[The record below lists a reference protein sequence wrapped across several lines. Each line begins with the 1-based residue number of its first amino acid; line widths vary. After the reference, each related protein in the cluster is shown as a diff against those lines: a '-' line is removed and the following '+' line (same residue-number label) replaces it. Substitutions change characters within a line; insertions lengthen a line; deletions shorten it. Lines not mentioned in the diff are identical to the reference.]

1 MNILIINYEFPPIG
15 GGGSKA
21 SYELAKRLVEMGHGI
36 TVLTGLYG
44 GAKRVECIDGVTVR
58 RVPSWRKSIHDCG
71 LRGAVSFL
79 LTALP
84 ALRRLL
90 KTEQFDITHY
100 FFSLPTGALALYS
113 QGIGRMPYVVSL
125 RGSDVPQYDLD
136 SATLRWLH
144 PRTRRLTHRIWRN
157 ASAVT
162 AVSNGLRD
170 LALQSFPDV
179 SDIRVIHNGV
189 DVDPEPPDRLARGDG
204 PVRIN
209 CVARLIA
216 RKGIDGLLRA
226 VATLNDLNVELHI
239 IGTGPAE
246 TELRE
251 LAASLQLVDR
261 TVFHGYCNRD
271 EVHRLNRD
279 ADLFVLPTL
288 SEAFANVILEAMS
301 VALPVVATRVGGIP
315 EAVVDDVTGRLVEP
329 RDTAALAGALRE
341 LCADPVRRTTMGQAG
356 YERVCEQF
364 TWDVNARKFERLL
377 LECCNG
383 STGQH
388 SPEAGVSGR
397 VS

>member
-1 MNILIINYEFPPIG
+1 MNVLIINYEFPPIG

-21 SYELAKRLVEMGHGI
+21 SYELAKRLVAMGHRI
-36 TVLTGLYG
+36 TVLTGRYG
-44 GAKRVECIDGVTVR
+44 GAERVEVIDGITVR

-90 KTEQFDITHY
+90 RTEAFDITHY

-113 QGIGRMPYVVSL
+113 HGVGGVPYVVSL
-125 RGSDVPQYDLD
+125 RGSDVPQYDRD

-144 PRTRRLTHRIWRN
+144 PRTRWLTHRIWRN
-157 ASAVT
+157 ARAVT

-179 SDIRVIHNGV
+179 SDIRVIYNGV
-189 DVDPEPPDRLARGDG
+189 DVDPEPPDRLGRGDG

-216 RKGIDGLLRA
+216 RKGIGGLLRA
-226 VATLNDLNVELHI
+226 VAALDNDNVELHI

-246 TELRE
+246 AELGE
-251 LAASLQLVDR
+251 LAQSLQIVEQ
-261 TVFHGYCNRD
+261 TVFHGYCDRD
-271 EVHRLNRD
+271 EVHRLNRE
-279 ADLFVLPTL
+279 ADVFVLPTL

-315 EAVVDDVTGRLVEP
+315 EAVIDNVTGRLVEP
-329 RDTAALAGALRE
+329 RDTAALTDALQE
-341 LCADPVRRTTMGQAG
+341 LCADPVRRTTMGRAG

-377 LECCNG
+377 LECCDAP
-383 STGQH
+383 TGRR
-388 SPEAGVSGR
+388 SPETSVSGPAG
-397 VS
+397 